1 LVPQVVAPASA
12 HWVATAGA
20 WPAGMDEQVPLL
32 AVSAHDWQVPVQA
45 LAQQTPWAQNPE
57 LQSVAPVQTA
67 PIGFFEQALPMQK

>member
-1 LVPQVVAPASA
+1 
-12 HWVATAGA
+12 
-20 WPAGMDEQVPLL
+20 
-32 AVSAHDWQVPVQA
+32 VPVQA